1 MKKFA
6 FVLCCCYQAFSLPVA
21 VADDPFA
28 VGVRTTP
35 HLSPAAEQDSFTL
48 PPGFEIQ
55 LFASE
60 PDIFK
65 PLNMA
70 FDERGRL
77 WLTNTV
83 EYPYAAPDDRP
94 GRDSIRILEDT
105 DGDGRA
111 DKFTTFADRLNIPMG
126 LYPYQDGVV
135 VFSIP
140 NIWHLRDTNNDG
152 KADVQTKL
160 YGPFG
165 TDRDTHGLNNA
176 FRRNFDG
183 WVYACHGF
191 NNYTQVQGADG
202 NVVEMHSGNTYRF
215 RLDGSR
221 IEHFTHGQVNPFGMA
236 FDSRGDIFTADC
248 HSKPITQLLRG
259 GYYPSFGRPH
269 NGLGF
274 LPPMMDHLHGS
285 TAISGIVV
293 CQGDHFPA
301 LLRNTILSGNVMTS
315 CINHNRRVP
324 SGSTY
329 RAHEQP
335 NFLTSTDPWFRP
347 VDLQLGPDGA
357 IYIADFYNRIIGHYE
372 VPLTHPGRDRTSGRI
387 WRITYTGKQDSQDET
402 DLTRLANNNLIQLLN
417 SSNQTLRFLAM
428 NRLVDHGGKNR
439 IKDIAQF
446 FHGSQNPDGRS
457 CALWV
462 LHRLDGLS
470 IEDLDLA
477 ANDLSPIVRT
487 HAMKILAEAHRWQAE
502 HFQLACDHLED
513 TDPFVRRAAI
523 DALMSHPQPEQI
535 ALLLAMSPPNDPKD
549 NHLHYSIRLAL
560 LNHLQADGGLTY
572 LDQLELN
579 ENEQA
584 SIAEVLLA
592 SPTASAASYL
602 LKYITGNSITDVS
615 LPTYLQHIARH
626 LTSSETE
633 ALVALAREKVGDD
646 LELQSELLMSIVQGR
661 KQHGVTP
668 GASVNT
674 WAENLVSHLLQ
685 EIHPKSSTWSSH
697 PYQGKQEAS
706 PWGLRKVASTDG
718 QHSKLFI
725 DSRPGGEPTTGVL
738 RSATF
743 IIPPRLS
750 FYLAGHRGYPQDQPH
765 QLNQVRLLDVKTDE
779 TLAVAFPPA
788 SDIASKIEWDVTKFA
803 GKQGYL
809 EIVDGDTAG
818 AFAWLAFGRLTP
830 QVVDLPKI
838 DPALVSK
845 RIQAI
850 ATLTTELK
858 LQRLRQPIGSLL
870 LADHGFSSKYRKLA
884 NALASLTTHSEVS
897 GLTPLL
903 YALDPATNVCRQVAQ
918 AIVDGD
924 RHVAATLIRDVVKL
938 VPSNIQQDVA
948 KQLIQDRNGVAC
960 MLSLIDAGSLSPRI
974 LQHPVIE
981 QALQQLL
988 TKNQLQQVATLT
1000 AELPPQLAEVK
1011 TAIISRA
1018 KEFPLAQHSPEIGQK
1033 IFEKQCA
1040 ICHRIGDQG
1049 ALIGPQLDGIGNR
1062 GLQRLLEDI
1071 LDPNRNVDAA
1081 FRTSTLVLESGKVV
1095 TGLFRRQE
1103 GAVLVFA
1110 GNDGKEFM
1118 IADTEIDDRVE
1129 SPISLMP
1136 TGMATTI
1143 SIDEFHDL
1151 LAYLLTVRGPTTKP
1165 VE

>member
-1 MKKFA
+1 MIPMKKFA
-6 FVLCCCYQAFSLPVA
+6 FVLCYCYQAFSLPVA

-28 VGVRTTP
+28 AGVRTTP

-65 PLNMA
+65 PLKMA

-83 EYPYAAPDDRP
+83 EYPYAAPADRP
-94 GRDSIRILEDT
+94 GRDRIRILEDT

-111 DKFTTFADRLNIPMG
+111 DKFTTFADGLNIPMG
-126 LYPYQDGVV
+126 LYPYRDGVV

-140 NIWHLRDTNNDG
+140 NIWHLRDTDNDG
-152 KADVQTKL
+152 KVDVQTKL

-191 NNYTQVQGADG
+191 DNYTQVQGADG
-202 NVVEMHSGNTYRF
+202 NVVKMHSGNTYRF

-236 FDSRGDIFTADC
+236 FDTRVDIFTADC

-315 CINHNRRVP
+315 CINHNRRVS

-357 IYIADFYNRIIGHYE
+357 IYLADFYNRIIGHYE

-387 WRITYTGKQDSQDET
+387 WRITYTDKQDSQDET

-446 FHGSQNPDGRS
+446 FHGSQTPDGRS

-470 IEDLDLA
+470 IEDLELA

-487 HAMKILAEAHRWQAE
+487 HAMKILAETHRWQAE

-523 DALMSHPQPEQI
+523 DVLMSHPQPEQI
-535 ALLLAMSPPNDPKD
+535 ALLLAMPPTIDPKD
-549 NHLHYSIRLAL
+549 SHLLYSIRLAL

-572 LDQLELN
+572 LDQLELS

-592 SPTASAASYL
+592 SPTANAASYL
-602 LKYITGNSITDVS
+602 LKYVTEKSIADVS

-633 ALVALAREKVGDD
+633 TLVALAREKVGDD
-646 LELQSELLMSIVQGR
+646 LELQSELLMSIIQGR
-661 KQHGVTP
+661 KQHGIGP
-668 GASVNT
+668 GESVKT

-685 EIHPKSSTWSSH
+685 EVHPKSSTWSSH
-697 PYQGKQEAS
+697 PYQGS
-706 PWGLRKVASTDG
+706 PMGTAQGCV
-718 QHSKLFI
+718 
-725 DSRPGGEPTTGVL
+725 
-738 RSATF
+738 
-743 IIPPRLS
+743 
-750 FYLAGHRGYPQDQPH
+750 HR
-765 QLNQVRLLDVKTDE
+765 R
-779 TLAVAFPPA
+779 A
-788 SDIASKIEWDVTKFA
+788 
-803 GKQGYL
+803 
-809 EIVDGDTAG
+809 
-818 AFAWLAFGRLTP
+818 
-830 QVVDLPKI
+830 
-838 DPALVSK
+838 AL
-845 RIQAI
+845 
-850 ATLTTELK
+850 
-858 LQRLRQPIGSLL
+858 
-870 LADHGFSSKYRKLA
+870 
-884 NALASLTTHSEVS
+884 
-897 GLTPLL
+897 
-903 YALDPATNVCRQVAQ
+903 
-918 AIVDGD
+918 
-924 RHVAATLIRDVVKL
+924 
-938 VPSNIQQDVA
+938 
-948 KQLIQDRNGVAC
+948 
-960 MLSLIDAGSLSPRI
+960 
-974 LQHPVIE
+974 
-981 QALQQLL
+981 
-988 TKNQLQQVATLT
+988 
-1000 AELPPQLAEVK
+1000 
-1011 TAIISRA
+1011 
-1018 KEFPLAQHSPEIGQK
+1018 
-1033 IFEKQCA
+1033 
-1040 ICHRIGDQG
+1040 
-1049 ALIGPQLDGIGNR
+1049 
-1062 GLQRLLEDI
+1062 
-1071 LDPNRNVDAA
+1071 
-1081 FRTSTLVLESGKVV
+1081 
-1095 TGLFRRQE
+1095 
-1103 GAVLVFA
+1103 
-1110 GNDGKEFM
+1110 
-1118 IADTEIDDRVE
+1118 
-1129 SPISLMP
+1129 
-1136 TGMATTI
+1136 
-1143 SIDEFHDL
+1143 
-1151 LAYLLTVRGPTTKP
+1151 
-1165 VE
+1165 